1 MHGPVKSFDEKLFIC
16 ETYHKHIYQ
25 NEIPCQAWSDSEEGE
40 TNKTSGLPN
49 FIAQILADN
58 EIAAGIN
65 SLNSK
70 QREYYNVVHAW
81 AKDYVNDDRHNVEP
95 IHIFLSGSGDIG
107 KSHLVK
113 VIYNAI

>member
-1 MHGPVKSFDEKLFIC
+1 MKNCSYV
-16 ETYHKHIYQ
+16 KHI
-25 NEIPCQAWSDSEEGE
+25 ISTFIKMKFHVKHGSDSEEGE

-70 QREYYNVVHAW
+70 QREFYNVVHAW

-113 VIYNAI
+113 VIYSAI